1 MPDRPFSFIS
11 LVPYIVQETIRTAFA
26 DCTTLTI
33 AHRLH
38 TIMDSD
44 RILIL
49 DAGSILEFDSP
60 KKLLKVMLFTASLC
74 IVNHESP

>member
-1 MPDRPFSFIS
+1 MAHSITQDFTGAGN
-11 LVPYIVQETIRTAFA
+11 VQDTIRTAFA

-60 KKLLKVMLFTASLC
+60 KTLLKVAIPCL
-74 IVNHESP
+74 I